1 MSSFAALRKK
11 VKRRRKKKISL
22 MMKVI
27 FMFFSIYIYMI
38 TMIGVY
44 SIYPFFVQ
52 FASNIA
58 K

>member
-27 FMFFSIYIYMI
+27 FIFFSIYICTI
-38 TMIGVY
+38 TMMGIC
-44 SIYPFFVQ
+44 SIYPFFAQ
-52 FASNIA
+52 FTSNIA